1 MSSERP
7 EKVRRVL
14 VVEDD
19 RALGAQI
26 ASHLRRAGLDPIWWT
41 EGRRLAPGE
50 LPDVDLVVLD
60 IMLPGAYGMDM
71 LRDLRASSEVPVLV
85 LSARTDTSDK
95 VRALALGA
103 DDYMTKPFWPEEL
116 VARVRARLRRPTMS
130 RASVVEVGPLR
141 IDLDRREAHVAG
153 ARVDLTRV
161 ELGILA
167 ALAEQ
172 PGKAATRS
180 FLASRVL
187 DGEREGAE
195 RTLDVHVSR
204 LRKKL
209 GPGTFVETVWG
220 IGYRLALGDDR

>member
-1 MSSERP
+1 MSSDRP
-7 EKVRRVL
+7 EKPRRVL

-141 IDLDRREAHVAG
+141 IDLDRREVHVSG

-180 FLASRVL
+180 FLAERVL

-220 IGYRLALGDDR
+220 IGYRLALGADR

>member
-1 MSSERP
+1 MPSVRWMLRFALISLIGLFAFVQPAAAQGSCDTSGLRTQERP
-7 EKVRRVL
+7 
-14 VVEDD
+14 
-19 RALGAQI
+19 
-26 ASHLRRAGLDPIWWT
+26 DP
-41 EGRRLAPGE
+41 EGTP
-50 LPDVDLVVLD
+50 
-60 IMLPGAYGMDM
+60 
-71 LRDLRASSEVPVLV
+71 
-85 LSARTDTSDK
+85 
-95 VRALALGA
+95 
-103 DDYMTKPFWPEEL
+103 
-116 VARVRARLRRPTMS
+116 
-130 RASVVEVGPLR
+130 
-141 IDLDRREAHVAG
+141 
-153 ARVDLTRV
+153 TRV

-209 GPGTFVETVWG
+209 GHGTFVETVWG